1 VSAANAL
8 RSIGLALDCS
18 EDASPSVIAREAL
31 RVIAERDELRARL
44 ADARPTVVR
53 VALSDAPV
61 PSLCAVETWLRSHG
75 WQRAI
80 YARDAATWSL
90 GGRYCLVDMRP
101 GAIPLRSYHM
111 ARIAEAHGTGRDVVL
126 TEMLALDAPGEAS

>member
-1 VSAANAL
+1 MSAANAL

-75 WQRAI
+75 GRCLVS
-80 YARDAATWSL
+80 ARDAATWSYR
-90 GGRYCLVDMRP
+90 GRHVFVDMRP

-111 ARIAEAHGTGRDVVL
+111 ARVAEAHGTGRDVVL